1 MNLVIVEGNLARDP
15 IIRTTKTGKAVASFT
30 LGVTEEYIDSKGER
44 KKTTNWP
51 DVVAWGKYAE
61 AVANY
66 CHKGTRVHVM
76 GKYTTRS
83 YDDPKTNQR
92 KWVAEITANSVSIDA
107 AGLNAANQQTNQQTN
122 RQTYQQTNQQN
133 FGQFGEAHTEQP
145 AQNTMF
151 PAGNNAPYPGEEIPF

>member
-1 MNLVIVEGNLARDP
+1 MNLVIVEGNLTRDP

-44 KKTTNWP
+44 KNTTNWP
-51 DVVAWGKYAE
+51 NIVAWGKYAE

-92 KWVAEITANSVSIDA
+92 RWITEISANSVSIDA
-107 AGLNAANQQTNQQTN
+107 AGLNAANQQTNQQG
-122 RQTYQQTNQQN
+122 

>member
-44 KKTTNWP
+44 KNTTNWP
-51 DVVAWGKYAE
+51 NIVAWGKYAE

-66 CHKGTRVHVM
+66 CRKGTRVHVM

-92 KWVAEITANSVSIDA
+92 RWITEISANSVSIDA
-107 AGLNAANQQTNQQTN
+107 AGLNAANQQTNQQ
-122 RQTYQQTNQQN
+122 N

-145 AQNTMF
+145 AQSTMF
-151 PAGNNAPYPGEEIPF
+151 PADNNAPYPGEEIPF